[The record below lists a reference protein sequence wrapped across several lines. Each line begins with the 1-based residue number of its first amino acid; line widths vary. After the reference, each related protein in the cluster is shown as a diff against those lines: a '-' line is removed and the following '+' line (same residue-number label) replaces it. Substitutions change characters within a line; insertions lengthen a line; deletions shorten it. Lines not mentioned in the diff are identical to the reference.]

1 MAIWLERIRRRNS
14 NHATNPPGHL
24 YVRFPSILF
33 LFVFLT
39 SVVCG
44 GSTFYW
50 ILKKDNELEKSRR
63 IELELRNNIKERDYV
78 IQQYRQQIKQL
89 ERRVEIMD
97 AIKEL
102 SSNSLSLNDQK
113 RIAERIDVTSDKYGH
128 DPYLILA
135 MIAVESSIQPESTS
149 PTGAKGLMQ
158 LMPSTGQYLSRQ
170 VKQSPKIIGIQDNKD
185 FDVPHYFNLEG
196 NIELGTLY
204 LTQLLVRYQSLE
216 HALYAYN
223 MGPNLFEKRLKEG
236 GPYPRHYLSKV
247 LNKYAQLT
255 VKRRSN
261 PEEAKLVFYST
272 RDLGRLLAQADVP
285 AR

>member
-1 MAIWLERIRRRNS
+1 MAIWLERIRRRNL
-14 NHATNPPGHL
+14 NHAATPPKHL

-33 LFVFLT
+33 LFVFMT
-39 SVVCG
+39 SIICG
-44 GSTFYW
+44 GSSFYW

-102 SSNSLSLNDQK
+102 SSNSLSVSDQK
-113 RIAERIDVTSDKYGH
+113 RIAERVDVTSDRYGH

-135 MIAVESSIQPESTS
+135 MIAAESSIQPKSTS
-149 PTGAKGLMQ
+149 STGAKGLMQ
-158 LMPSTGQYLSRQ
+158 LMPSTGQYLTQQ
-170 VKQSPKIIGIQDNKD
+170 VKQSPQIIGVKEDQN
-185 FDVPHYFNLEG
+185 FDIPHYFNLEG

-204 LTQLLVRYQSLE
+204 LTQLLVRYQRLE

-236 GPYPRHYLSKV
+236 GPFPRHYLTKV
-247 LNKYAQLT
+247 LDKYARLT
-255 VKRRSN
+255 VNRRSN
-261 PEEAKLVFYST
+261 PEETKMVFYSS
-272 RDLGRLLAQADVP
+272 RDLGRLLAQADISI
-285 AR
+285 R